1 SIGAE
6 HPANSAGDTAAACLA
21 RWKVHAMNKLPQSK
35 LGLEMAAGQR
45 LQCYL
50 WEVYRRDILGQ
61 QGRVE
66 MPELDEELI
75 ANAKAEMARID
86 ALRLG
91 TSLASRDFASYQ
103 NRRALAGLLA
113 YWEEQDAPR
122 P

>member
-1 SIGAE
+1 
-6 HPANSAGDTAAACLA
+6 
-21 RWKVHAMNKLPQSK
+21 MNKLPQSK

-45 LQCYL
+45 LQRYL

-122 P
+122 S